1 MISMSTPTITP
12 GTYNIDAS
20 HSRVGFVVRHLMIS
34 KVRGNF
40 GKFDGTIV
48 IAPELSQSSVT
59 ANVDM
64 ASVNTGDEGR
74 DGHLRNSDFF
84 DTDVHP
90 TMTFASTGLLVNG
103 TEGVLNGNLTLRGI
117 TKQVQFE
124 VEFEGA
130 ATDPWGNK
138 KIGFTAKTEINRKD
152 FGVEWNAVLEA
163 GGVAVSEKVT
173 IELDIQAV
181 TAS

>member
-1 MISMSTPTITP
+1 MIVMTSSLITP

-20 HSRVGFVVRHLMIS
+20 HSRVGFAVRHLMIS

-40 GKFDGTIV
+40 GKFDGAIV
-48 IAPELSQSSVT
+48 IAPDLSQSSVNAT
-59 ANVDM
+59 VEM

-84 DTDVHP
+84 DTDVYP

-103 TEGVLNGNLTLRGI
+103 TEGVLNGNLTLHGV
-117 TKQVQFE
+117 TKPVSFD

-138 KIGFTAKTEINRKD
+138 KIAFAAKTEINRKD